1 MKKEKSVG
9 EIYWKI
15 QQYTERY
22 FCNRCSPDSECGCDR
37 YRCFHEIYQ
46 YIYF

>member
-1 MKKEKSVG
+1 MKNKKSVG

-15 QQYTERY
+15 QQYPERY
-22 FCNRCSPDSECGCDR
+22 LCNCCSPGPECGCDR
-37 YRCFHEIYQ
+37 YRCFYEIYQ